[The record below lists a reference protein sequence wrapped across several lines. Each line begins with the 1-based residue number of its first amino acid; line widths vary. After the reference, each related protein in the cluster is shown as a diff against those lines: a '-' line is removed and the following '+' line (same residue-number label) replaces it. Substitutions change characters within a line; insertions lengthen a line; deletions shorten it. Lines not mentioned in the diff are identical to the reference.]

1 MTHSSSDEWIW
12 GVDVYFVAP
21 CRCGCALRRVHPHSV
36 KSNIPVW
43 KCAWC
48 GKRKGKVTEDEV
60 ELLESFLHRFGWTLE
75 PLVFHEDGMAYA
87 HCQLPALREAATD
100 LRRENSLVPALSP
113 GDPALDG
120 DALSG
125 KGECAVARHGSNTA
139 VEAGV
144 EPD

>member
-1 MTHSSSDEWIW
+1 
-12 GVDVYFVAP
+12 
-21 CRCGCALRRVHPHSV
+21 V

-48 GKRKGKVTEDEV
+48 GKRKGKLTEDDI

-100 LRRENSLVPALSP
+100 VRREDSLVPALP
-113 GDPALDG
+113 PDDTALDG
-120 DALSG
+120 DAISE
-125 KGECAVARHGSNTA
+125 KGECAVAGRRSNTA

>member
-1 MTHSSSDEWIW
+1 M
-12 GVDVYFVAP
+12 
-21 CRCGCALRRVHPHSV
+21 
-36 KSNIPVW
+36 
-43 KCAWC
+43 
-48 GKRKGKVTEDEV
+48 TEDEV